1 MLDWNFILTI
11 KWYWGTTE
19 SQRRCH
25 LNFRLVFFCFKVSR
39 PWVANSIAFF
49 AVSANLFRLC
59 KRFVC
64 SLIIDILTA
73 VQGILHPNKRGLEPN
88 MSIWKHW
95 AHSLKIDINYLNW
108 VIYQVWSK
116 ELSDSAEPLEN
127 RFLGWKHNFSTYL
140 VWRQQNNEYKNSLR
154 S

>member
-1 MLDWNFILTI
+1 MVLGYERKSAKMPFEL
-11 KWYWGTTE
+11 
-19 SQRRCH
+19 SSC
-25 LNFRLVFFCFKVSR
+25 FFFALKSVVPGLQIQSL
-39 PWVANSIAFF
+39 FF

-95 AHSLKIDINYLNW
+95 AHSLKTDINYLDW
-108 VIYQVWSK
+108 VIYQV
-116 ELSDSAEPLEN
+116 
-127 RFLGWKHNFSTYL
+127 
-140 VWRQQNNEYKNSLR
+140 
-154 S
+154 

>member
-1 MLDWNFILTI
+1 MVLGYDGKSVKMPFEL
-11 KWYWGTTE
+11 
-19 SQRRCH
+19 SS
-25 LNFRLVFFCFKVSR
+25 FFFALKLEQVSR
-39 PWVANSIAFF
+39 PWVANSIPFF

-108 VIYQVWSK
+108 VIYQV
-116 ELSDSAEPLEN
+116 
-127 RFLGWKHNFSTYL
+127 
-140 VWRQQNNEYKNSLR
+140 
-154 S
+154 

>member
-1 MLDWNFILTI
+1 MVLGYDGKSAKMPFEL
-11 KWYWGTTE
+11 
-19 SQRRCH
+19 SSC
-25 LNFRLVFFCFKVSR
+25 FFALKSVVPGLQIQSL
-39 PWVANSIAFF
+39 FF

-108 VIYQVWSK
+108 AIYQV
-116 ELSDSAEPLEN
+116 
-127 RFLGWKHNFSTYL
+127 
-140 VWRQQNNEYKNSLR
+140 
-154 S
+154 